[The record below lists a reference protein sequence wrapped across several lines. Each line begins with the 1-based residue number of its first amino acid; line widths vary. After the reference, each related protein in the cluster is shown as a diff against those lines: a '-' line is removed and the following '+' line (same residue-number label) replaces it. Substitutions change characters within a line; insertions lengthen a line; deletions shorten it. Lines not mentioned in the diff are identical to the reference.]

1 MMKLPE
7 QKRKQATLPRLVC
20 MWVCAALL
28 LCLVP
33 ACDGS
38 GGEDGVEWV
47 HPAEESMPAAFSKDE
62 SVPVYAEQWRMP
74 KGFLHFT
81 ARWNE
86 RVRQHVEASL
96 KAKQAEQ
103 RDALAAMLAA
113 QPDSVEYKTAKVRF
127 LSALEGCRQLARRR
141 NRGQYLAYLPETML
155 PQNLKWESG
164 QDQPELGSP
173 EATKGGTIR
182 LALQRSFPNTF
193 RIFGPN
199 SNNSTRRY
207 IYDDIDMPLVRLHPG
222 TGKLIPGTAD
232 RWAVSD
238 DGLTVYFHID
248 EKARFSDGSPLTS
261 RDFITALYVRVSEYS
276 MEPFYGDHYLNSF
289 ARIATYGNHVVAVT
303 LNAPRNIPAY
313 YASIPASCTSFYAEF
328 GPDFPTRYLWRT
340 EPTTGAYVLDAEQ
353 LVMGR
358 QFGLKRVKDW
368 WARNRKY
375 TRYAC
380 NVDHIIYSF
389 ISEQTKAREL
399 FRIGELDVFS
409 ARDADAWYEG
419 LEIPAV
425 HNGYI
430 HRVHFSN
437 MWPRNCF
444 GFHLNCSRPPT
455 DDINLRKGLH
465 HALNVQ
471 AVINTIFRGDYTRL
485 GSYFSGFGE
494 YTDESI
500 RALPYNPEKA
510 RAYFAKAGYTVEGGD
525 GILEKPDGTRLQ
537 VVVSSRIDA
546 LYANCMNLLR
556 ADAAKCGLDLR
567 MEQMDD
573 TVFYIKVKEKNYTAA
588 LFSWGFAPPMPNP
601 ANFFLSRY
609 AYRPDGLPA
618 KNTSNITATASPEL
632 DAAIMS
638 AAEARTHE
646 EAVQA
651 HHRVQRLIADTASW
665 VPGWTTSYWRFAQW
679 RWVRWP
685 NTASCRFC
693 PPRFYDPLDSH
704 LYWIDE
710 KMKEK
715 TLKARAAG
723 KTYAETELN
732 IPLPD
737 HSPNSSHVSP

>member
-1 MMKLPE
+1 MIIPCE
-7 QKRKQATLPRLVC
+7 QTRKQGAPLRLVWLW
-20 MWVCAALL
+20 MCAAILL
-28 LCLVP
+28 MMVP
-33 ACDGS
+33 ACDGD
-38 GGEDGVEWV
+38 GGADGVEWK
-47 HPAEESMPAAFSKDE
+47 HPEENSMPAAFAKDE

-74 KGFLHFT
+74 KGFLRFT

-86 RVRQHVEASL
+86 RVRQHVETSL

-113 QPDSVEYKTAKVRF
+113 RPGSVEYKTAQIRF
-127 LSALEGCRQLARRR
+127 CAALESCRRLARRR

-155 PQNLKWESG
+155 PQNLNWQTGME
-164 QDQPELGSP
+164 QPELGSP

-182 LALQRSFPNTF
+182 LTLQRSFPNTF

-199 SNNSTRRY
+199 SNNATRRY
-207 IYDDIDMPLVRLHPG
+207 IYDDIDMPLVRLHPA

-261 RDFITALYVRVSEYS
+261 RDFITALYVRASEYS
-276 MEPFYGDHYLNSF
+276 LEPFYGDYYLNTF

-313 YASIPASCTSFYAEF
+313 YASIPASCTAFYAEY

-340 EPTTGAYVLDAEQ
+340 EPTTGAYVLDADQ
-353 LVMGR
+353 LIMGR
-358 QFGLKRVKDW
+358 QIGLKRVKDW
-368 WARNRKY
+368 WARNRKF
-375 TRYAC
+375 TRYSC

-389 ISEQTKAREL
+389 IAEQTKAREL
-399 FRIGELDVFS
+399 FRIGELDVLS

-430 HRVHFSN
+430 QRVHFSN

-471 AVINTIFRGDYTRL
+471 AVINTIFRGDYERL

-510 RAYFAKAGYTVEGGD
+510 RAYFAKAGYTEEGGD
-525 GILEKPDGTRLQ
+525 GILQKPDGTRLQ

-546 LYANCMNLLR
+546 LYANCLNLLR
-556 ADAAKCGLDLR
+556 EDAAKCGLDLR
-567 MEQMDD
+567 LEQMDD

-588 LFSWGFAPPMPNP
+588 LFSWGFSPPVPTP

-632 DAAIMS
+632 DAAIMDT
-638 AAEARTHE
+638 EDARTHDA
-646 EAVQA
+646 AVKA
-651 HHRVQRLIADTASW
+651 HHRVQCLIAETAAW

-685 NTASCRFC
+685 DTATCRFC

-710 KMKEK
+710 KIKEK
-715 TLKARAAG
+715 TLRARAAG
-723 KTYAETELN
+723 KIYAETELN

-737 HSPNSSHVSP
+737 NTPNSTTAKP